1 MKKIAL
7 YCVFALFM
15 CCMVSAAFGV
25 EYGAD
30 FLERDNPGGWSESL
44 KTFDEGWTVSPGRTV
59 NVDIWIKDL
68 PEELITAGFQMEYDA
83 SLVSVSGCDVYD
95 GSLPGPWD
103 VDMTTIVA
111 NPSGTST
118 YVVIVGN
125 LGCVQPD
132 AGGDIPI
139 ARIKFEGTSPGETAV
154 TFRPV
159 AGFDT
164 VVGDSATVYDS
175 QITAKTMAISI
186 PEGGQCVSEAI
197 YGEYAEE
204 TELLRYFRDS
214 VLSETRE
221 GQELIEIY
229 YYWNPAVVGIMADD
243 KIKAGVKTMLDAML
257 PFIRHEM
264 NKQPLL
270 RKGH

>member
-1 MKKIAL
+1 
-7 YCVFALFM
+7 
-15 CCMVSAAFGV
+15 MVSAAFGV
-25 EYGAD
+25 EYGTD
-30 FLERDNPGGWSESL
+30 FLERGNPGGWSESL
-44 KTFDEGWTVSPGRTV
+44 KTFDEAWTVSPGRTV
-59 NVDIWIKDL
+59 NVDIWINDL

-95 GSLPGPWD
+95 GSLPGSWD
-103 VDMTTIVA
+103 GDMTTVVE
-111 NPSGTST
+111 NPSGTSK

-139 ARIKFEGTSPGETAV
+139 ARFKFEGTSPGETVV

-175 QITAKTMAISI
+175 QITTKTMAISI

-204 TELLRYFRDS
+204 TELLRCFRDN
-214 VLSETRE
+214 VLSKTPE
-221 GQELIEIY
+221 GKGLIKIY
-229 YYWNPAVVGIMADD
+229 YHWSPVMVCILADEE
-243 KIKAGVKTMLDAML
+243 IKSGVKTMLDAML

-264 NKQPLL
+264 NKQTLL